1 MKQLKFGP
9 GLPELILSGKKYA
22 TWRLGDD
29 SLASDIKVGDTF
41 ICSGGGKEFA
51 EAKVISTKLVSFA
64 DMTEEDKLGHETY
77 ASEEEKYATFSD
89 YYDTTVGPDTMV
101 KIIKFELV

>member
-1 MKQLKFGP
+1 MRQLKFGP

-22 TWRLGDD
+22 TWRLADD
-29 SLASDIKVGDTF
+29 AIVNDIQVGDTF
-41 ICSGGGKEFA
+41 VCAGGGKEFA
-51 EAKVISTKLVSFA
+51 TAKVNSIKVVSFA

-77 ASEEEKYATFSD
+77 PTEEQKYATFSD
-89 YYDTTVGPDTMV
+89 YYDTVVGPNTMI